1 MKILYTLLAIA
12 VVAGGYV
19 GYTKLNSN
27 SKNIN
32 TDTIENQASFDQTYD
47 MASTST
53 STQLKSTQPTP
64 TKIEQVSKNKVKTC
78 DLISTEEIKNIY
90 GGTVNVL
97 SQSEE
102 VCMYIIAPQTM
113 LYVATVDLSDVPDS
127 KIEPYF
133 NDAGNYVNGII
144 PYSGK
149 VNVSM
154 KAKPI
159 TITGI
164 DAKAMEVDAYF
175 ANGKINDAQ
184 GGVAFINKKTVIYVI
199 SIGADK
205 AIDKSKSLAQ
215 IIYRKLTK

>member
-32 TDTIENQASFDQTYD
+32 TDTIENQATFDQTYD

-64 TKIEQVSKNKVKTC
+64 TKIEQVSKNNVKIC
-78 DLISTEEIKNIY
+78 DLVSTDEIKNIY
-90 GGTVNVL
+90 GGTVSVL
-97 SQSEE
+97 SKSEDT
-102 VCMYIIAPQTM
+102 CMYNITPQTM
-113 LYVATVDLSDVPDS
+113 LSIITADFSDVSDS
-127 KIEPYF
+127 QLEQYF
-133 NDAGNYVNGII
+133 NDTGNYLKRIMPSYVT
-144 PYSGK
+144 
-149 VNVSM
+149 V

-164 DAKAMEVDAYF
+164 DAKALEWESYF
-175 ANGKINDAQ
+175 ANGKINNAQ
-184 GGVAFINKKTVIYVI
+184 GGVAFINKKTVIYVM
-199 SIGADK
+199 SLGADK
-205 AIDKSKSLAQ
+205 AVDKSKDLAQ